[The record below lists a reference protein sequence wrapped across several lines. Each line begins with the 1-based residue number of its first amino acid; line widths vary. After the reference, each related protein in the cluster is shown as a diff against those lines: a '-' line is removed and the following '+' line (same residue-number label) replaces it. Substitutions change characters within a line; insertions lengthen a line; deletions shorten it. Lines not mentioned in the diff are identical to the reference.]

1 MKNDPLGVKNDPLGF
16 WNGPMLPAN
25 AVQRY
30 AKKWRAP
37 DAFVIPMELEHG
49 GWTAETETDRIL
61 KRFILAERCG
71 LSIRVNKQTG
81 LAEKAE
87 WILTTGETI
96 VYGEH
101 PGEHPIELVPFE
113 NVEIQ
118 RLNPNRSVDLNLSSA
133 RRVGGAAAAS
143 GIAWWASAEHLPAVG
158 EIALVMGVSLA
169 VLAEERIRVG
179 LRWKDDSYAVGSIIA
194 YGMSIVDAIRND
206 LPIFPPAEGG

>member
-1 MKNDPLGVKNDPLGF
+1 MKNDPVGV
-16 WNGPMLPAN
+16 WNGPLLPAN
-25 AVQRY
+25 VVQRSM
-30 AKKWRAP
+30 KKWRAP

-49 GWTAETETDRIL
+49 GWTSDTETDRIL

-71 LSIRVNKQTG
+71 LSIQVDKQTG

-87 WILTTGETI
+87 WILTTGET
-96 VYGEH
+96 VFDER
-101 PGEHPIELVPFE
+101 PIELVPFE

-118 RLNPNRSVDLNLSSA
+118 RLNPTNRVDLNLSSA
-133 RRVGGAAAAS
+133 RRVGGAAAA
-143 GIAWWASAEHLPAVG
+143 GGVAWWASAEFGLAEHLPAVG

-179 LRWKDDSYAVGSIIA
+179 LRWKDDCYAVGSIIA

-206 LPIFPPAEGG
+206 QPIFPPADEGD

>member
-1 MKNDPLGVKNDPLGF
+1 MKNNPLGF

-37 DAFVIPMELEHG
+37 DAFVIPMQLEHG

-71 LSIRVNKQTG
+71 LSIQIDKQTG
-81 LAEKAE
+81 RAEKEKAR

-96 VYGEH
+96 YD
-101 PGEHPIELVPFE
+101 EHPIESVPFE
-113 NVEIQ
+113 DVSIQ
-118 RLNPNRSVDLNLSSA
+118 RLNPNQSIDLNISSA

-143 GIAWWASAEHLPAVG
+143 GIAWWASAEFGLAEHLPAVG

-179 LRWKDDSYAVGSIIA
+179 LRWKGDSYAVGSIIA
-194 YGMSIVDAIRND
+194 YGMSVVDSIRND
-206 LPIFPPAEGG
+206 LPIFPPAEGD